1 MDQHQARG
9 PAVDA
14 LAAEHWRRGFGPFS
28 HRPRTAERLRALVE
42 RLRAEQG
49 PNGADRAWSIL
60 AAADRV
66 AAAAM
71 WLVAHMTYVREVDPG
86 GGPLPAAA
94 FKPDPQGHT
103 GGSLNMAIAYV
114 GLLAADAL
122 FGKPRRWL
130 MGQGHCVAAI
140 EAVNLLTGR
149 LSPRQA
155 ERYDRT
161 REGLSRFCSDFY
173 GYELAPDGS
182 PAAPLGSHVGPQTA
196 GGTME
201 GGYLGCVEIQY
212 AHAPMPGE
220 RLVAFLSD
228 GAYEEQRGAD
238 WSPRWWRAEDTGL
251 VTPVMILNGRRIEQR
266 SEIAQE
272 GGVPRLNAD
281 LALHDFD
288 PIDISGDDPAEFAWA
303 ILEAERR
310 LEAAGATGRYPVRLP
325 YVVASVAK
333 GWGFPGAGTNRAHN
347 LPLGANPRTDGAAR
361 RMFNDAAATLFVPEQ
376 ELDTAVAAL
385 GPEIPA
391 APLAI
396 PPLSLPLPHDPAP
409 GDARL
414 APMAAM
420 DAWFVALA
428 DANPHLR
435 LRVGN
440 PDELASNGMPLT
452 LARLRHR
459 VCAPEPG
466 VAEAVDGQVVTVLN
480 EEAVLGAAL
489 GNKAGLN
496 LVVSYE
502 AFAVRMLGAIRQ
514 EVIFARRQRRLG
526 ASPHWI
532 GVPVVATSH
541 LWENG
546 KNDQS
551 HQDSTFAEAMLGEMS
566 DTARVLFPPDAPT
579 AVRCLLSVYA
589 AHGVIAAVVT
599 PKRPQPILFDAEAA
613 DMLVRDGAAPVSGSR
628 HAQVQLVAIA
638 AYQLAEAMAAAERL
652 EEAGVHCR
660 VDYVLEPGRLR
671 LPRDPVEA
679 RFVQQDAFIDT
690 LFPHDL
696 PRVLLC
702 HTRPEPMLGV
712 LRRIDGGRDRMR
724 ALGYINRGGTL
735 DPFGM
740 LFGNACTWAHA
751 VDAAGILL
759 GKPRQSL
766 FDVDEIEALDH
777 RGRPRDLE
785 LRRRLS

>member
-1 MDQHQARG
+1 MDQKHSRTVSADS
-9 PAVDA
+9 P
-14 LAAEHWRRGFGPFS
+14 AAERWRQGFGPFS
-28 HRPRTAERLRALVE
+28 HRPRTAERAAELVS
-42 RLRAEQG
+42 RLADND
-49 PNGADRAWSIL
+49 PKAADRAWSIL
-60 AAADRV
+60 AAADRL
-66 AAAAM
+66 ASAAM
-71 WLVAHMTYVREVDPG
+71 WLVAHMTYVRAVDPNG
-86 GGPLPAAA
+86 APLPAEA

-103 GGSLNMAIAYV
+103 GGSLNMAIAYA

-122 FGKPRRWL
+122 SGTRRRWL

-149 LSPRQA
+149 LSAQQV
-155 ERYDRT
+155 ERYDLT
-161 REGLSRFCSDFY
+161 RAGLSRFCSDFY
-173 GYELAPDGS
+173 GYALAPDGS

-196 GGTME
+196 GGLME
-201 GGYLGCVEIQY
+201 GGYLGCAEVQY
-212 AHAPMPGE
+212 AHVPMPGE

-238 WSPRWWRAEDTGL
+238 WSPRWWRAQDTGL

-266 SEIAQE
+266 TEIAQE
-272 GGVPRLNAD
+272 GGVSRLNAD

-288 PIDISGDDPAEFAWA
+288 PMDIAGDDPAEFAWA

-310 LEAAGATGRYPVRLP
+310 LQAAGAEGRYPVAMP

-347 LPLGANPRTDGAAR
+347 LPLGVNPHTDEAAR
-361 RMFNDAAATLFVPEQ
+361 RMFNDAAAALFTPPQ
-376 ELDTAVAAL
+376 ALRAAVATL
-385 GPEIPA
+385 GPPA
-391 APLAI
+391 SPELSPASHP
-396 PPLSLPLPHDPAP
+396 SLPLPFDAAPAAGP
-409 GDARL
+409 V
-414 APMAAM
+414 APMAAL

-435 LRVGN
+435 IRVGN

-489 GNKAGLN
+489 GNKGGLN
-496 LVVSYE
+496 LVVTYE
-502 AFAVRMLGAIRQ
+502 AFAVRMLGALRQ

-526 ASPHWI
+526 AMPQWI
-532 GVPVVATSH
+532 GLPVVATSH

-551 HQDSTFAEAMLGEMS
+551 HQDSTFAEALLGEMS

-579 AVRCLLSVYA
+579 AVRSLRSVYA
-589 AHGVIAAVVT
+589 ERGVIAAVVA
-599 PKRPQPILFDAEAA
+599 PKRPQPVVFDAEAA
-613 DMLVRDGAAPVSGSR
+613 DILVRDGAGPVVGNPE
-628 HAQVQLVAIA
+628 ADVQLVAIG
-638 AYQLAEAMAAAERL
+638 AYQLGEALAAADRL
-652 EEAGVHCR
+652 AQAGVSAR

-671 LPRDPVEA
+671 LARDPVEA
-679 RFVQQDAFIDT
+679 CFVQPDDFVEA
-690 LFPHDL
+690 LFPRDL
-696 PRVLLC
+696 PRVMLC

-740 LFGNACTWAHA
+740 LFANANTWAHA
-751 VDAAGILL
+751 ADAAGALL
-759 GKPRQSL
+759 GKARRSL
-766 FDVDEIEALDH
+766 LDPEEIDALDH

-785 LRRRLS
+785 QRRRLA